1 MCECHPYRSSWDAKL
16 TSNINHAC
24 QLCAKKNETS
34 HKRQTHPKRKI
45 SPMPTTLRRR
55 CDAAQCSMSRK
66 NTLFLHLLMSCYITT
81 VITYLGNS
89 LNDKCGV
96 TKWLCKKVQC
106 SMKFFFLW
114 SHNPYHFENHW
125 LKEITQCNFSK
136 VRYDMRDELVKMENF
151 VCLTAVCEAASVQV
165 SQDLRIIIQPRD
177 VIWSLIIHFK
187 SIIIIV

>member
-1 MCECHPYRSSWDAKL
+1 MHYRYVLEITLFFYVKTFLEHCVCECHPYRSSWDAKL

-114 SHNPYHFENHW
+114 SHNP
-125 LKEITQCNFSK
+125 
-136 VRYDMRDELVKMENF
+136 
-151 VCLTAVCEAASVQV
+151 
-165 SQDLRIIIQPRD
+165 
-177 VIWSLIIHFK
+177 
-187 SIIIIV
+187 